1 MAEAPVKRILFYRLR
16 GGEDLLE
23 AIKRRAEEGGV
34 ESGVFMAIGA
44 LRRASFG
51 YFMGSRREYKKIA
64 LDRQVELLSC
74 VGDISKREDG
84 ETVVHAHII
93 VGDEDGRAYGGH
105 LMEGSIIAEMVE
117 LAILDAP
124 NLKLKRTL
132 DPRTGLYL
140 LKL

>member
-16 GGEDLLE
+16 GGEDLLD

-51 YFMGSRREYKKIA
+51 YFMGSRREYKKIV

-84 ETVVHAHII
+84 ETVVHAHIV
-93 VGDEDGRAYGGH
+93 VGDEDGKAYGGH

>member
-16 GGEDLLE
+16 GGEDLLD

-51 YFMGSRREYKKIA
+51 YFMGSRREYKKIV

-84 ETVVHAHII
+84 ETVVHAHIV

>member
-44 LRRASFG
+44 LRRVSFG
-51 YFMGSRREYKKIA
+51 YFMGSRREYKKIV

-84 ETVVHAHII
+84 ETVVHAHIV